1 MTYLVGLLA
10 MTALCAAWGIFQVWL
25 SRHDPEAN
33 QCLRNCG
40 SCNCD
45 RDSRTSA

>member
-1 MTYLVGLLA
+1 MNAFFGLLA
-10 MTALCAAWGIFQVWL
+10 FVALCAGWALFQVWL

-40 SCNCD
+40 SCNC
-45 RDSRTSA
+45 RKPESS